1 MNNLINTFHI
11 GESAESLKH
20 NANLKGIVEDE
31 NTVYINTCIKCGAKF
46 KGHIDNSICN
56 RCCKLMSIRTRY

>member
-20 NANLKGIVEDE
+20 NANLKDIVEDE
-31 NTVYINTCIKCGAKF
+31 NTMYINTCIECGGMF
-46 KGHIDNSICN
+46 KGHINNSICN
-56 RCCKLMSIRTRY
+56 RCYKLMGVERK